1 MTSFRRWLEKL
12 SSCRKESQRA
22 VVNPSRLEAPRAAA
36 ARMELL
42 DWLIVLTLLA
52 CIFF

>member
-1 MTSFRRWLEKL
+1 MSK
-12 SSCRKESQRA
+12 RKVRVA
-22 VVNPSRLEAPRAAA
+22 VNPSRLEAPRAAA